1 MLIPGF
7 LLEAV
12 YHPHDE
18 QILSSIII
26 IIIIIVIIIIRRL
39 IIEESKQVEVDIS
52 EDRSLG
58 LFDGSMN

>member
-26 IIIIIVIIIIRRL
+26 IIIIRRL

>member
-1 MLIPGF
+1 MLIRGS

-12 YHPHDE
+12 YHE

-26 IIIIIVIIIIRRL
+26 IIIIIIRRL

-58 LFDGSMN
+58 LFERLDELTTRII